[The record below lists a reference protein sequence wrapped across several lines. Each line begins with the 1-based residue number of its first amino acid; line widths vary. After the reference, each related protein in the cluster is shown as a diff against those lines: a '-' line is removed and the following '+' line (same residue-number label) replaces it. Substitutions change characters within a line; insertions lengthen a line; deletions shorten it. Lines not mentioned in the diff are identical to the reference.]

1 MKTILIL
8 TGCLALATLQTPLM
22 GASASRGQASGVEE
36 VGDLRAAQALHG
48 ATVEAWERAD
58 WPAVRAASRLLL
70 KDHGKTAFAKEAL
83 FHLAAAHV
91 QLDQET
97 QALECLDQYLLQS
110 HPRHFE
116 EALELKLVIAERFAQ
131 GRWKPLFGVPSLPR
145 MVPADEDALKIL
157 DEVLAAIPSHPLAA
171 RALLHKGKLLTMAHD
186 TRGATEAFQQV
197 VRKFPRDALAQEA
210 FVQLARMYGE
220 LSHTHFHDANLLDLA
235 EINLAKFE
243 RAFPGTER
251 LEEAREQLRGMKERY
266 AAGYLETAAFYRR
279 VSRPGA
285 AAFYCAC
292 VLRQYP
298 ETPSVKV
305 AMVELRR
312 LKQELDLPV
321 DILSALEEA
330 EQRHADLPS

>member
-1 MKTILIL
+1 MKNILIL
-8 TGCLALATLQTPLM
+8 TTWLAFASLQTPLM
-22 GASASRGQASGVEE
+22 GAPASDVKMSVVEDA
-36 VGDLRAAQALHG
+36 GNLRAAQALHS

-58 WPAVRAASRLLL
+58 WPAVRAAARQLV

-83 FHLAAAHV
+83 FHLGAAHV

-97 QALECLDQYLLQS
+97 QALECLDQYLLQ
-110 HPRHFE
+110 HNPRHFE
-116 EALELKLVIAERFAQ
+116 EALELKLVIAERFAH

-171 RALLHKGKLLTMAHD
+171 RALLQKGKLLKTAHD
-186 TRGATEAFQQV
+186 TRGATESFQQV

-210 FVQLARMYGE
+210 FVQLATMYGE

-251 LEEAREQLRGMKERY
+251 LDEAREQLRGMKERY

-298 ETPSVKV
+298 ETSSVKP
-305 AMVELRR
+305 AIIELRR

-330 EQRHADLPS
+330 EQRHVATPS